1 MKKLRKKNAPYSWR
15 ILMNNIKVCKFG
27 GSSVANA
34 SQIQKVA
41 EIVRSDNARRIIVVS
56 APKGVTD
63 LLIQCTKFSSEN
75 IFPEKEFEQI
85 KVIYQK
91 IGTELGINKDTSLV
105 LEELRTRITGNN
117 MSRKQHE
124 DFVKSWGEYSSAKII
139 AVFFNKI
146 GILSCFQR
154 PEDVGFYVTED
165 FGNAKIL
172 PESYQNVKQAMERNK
187 IIVFPGFYGITKNNT
202 YATFSRGGSDLT
214 GSILAAAVQAVIYE
228 NWTDQDGIRK
238 ADPRIVLN
246 PQKIEE
252 ITYKEIR
259 ELAYMGFKVFHAE
272 AMIPVMKGNIPINVR
287 NTNNPENSGT
297 MIMNVRQIQEEHP
310 VIGVASRNNFAVFN
324 VEKILMDLEV
334 GFGRKLLGIFEQ
346 KGLSYEH
353 APSGIDSM
361 SVVLDATQLTTET
374 EENIIKDI
382 KEDLNPESITVEH
395 KKALISVVGIA
406 VNKKPETIA
415 KIISA
420 VANAG
425 VSINILNQGASE
437 MSVIIGVTETDAEK
451 AVQAIYSEL
460 FTVKQ

>member
-1 MKKLRKKNAPYSWR
+1 M
-15 ILMNNIKVCKFG
+15 IHTKVCKFG

-34 SQIQKVA
+34 SQIKKVA
-41 EIVRSDNARRIIVVS
+41 EIVRSDNERRIVVVS

-63 LLIQCTKFSSEN
+63 LLIQCTTFSSEK
-75 IFPEKEFEQI
+75 IFPEKEFGQI
-85 KVIYQK
+85 QTIYDG
-91 IGTELGINKDTSLV
+91 IGNELGISKDTSLV
-105 LEELRTRITGNN
+105 IEELRTRITGNN
-117 MSRKQHE
+117 MSKRQHE

-139 AVFFNKI
+139 SVFFNKI
-146 GILSCFQR
+146 GIPSCFLR
-154 PEDVGFYVTED
+154 PEDIGFYVTED
-165 FGNAKIL
+165 FGNAKLL
-172 PESYQNVKQAMERNK
+172 PESYQNVKKAINGNK
-187 IIVFPGFYGITKNNT
+187 VAVFPGFYGITKNNT

-214 GSILAAAVQAVIYE
+214 GSILAAAVQAKLYE

-238 ADPRIVLN
+238 ADPRIVPN
-246 PQKIEE
+246 PEKIEE

-297 MIMNVRQIQEEHP
+297 MIMNTRQVHEEQP
-310 VIGVASRNNFAVFN
+310 IIGVASRNNFAVFN

-361 SVVLDATQLTTET
+361 SVVLDATQLTTEI
-374 EENIIKDI
+374 EENIVKDI
-382 KEDLNPESITVEH
+382 KEDLNPESITVDH
-395 KKALISVVGIA
+395 GKSLISVVGIA
-406 VNKKPETIA
+406 VNRNPETIA
-415 KIISA
+415 RIISS
-420 VANAG
+420 VAHAG

-437 MSVIIGVTETDAEK
+437 MSIIIGVKESDAEK
-451 AVQAIYSEL
+451 AVQAIYKEL
-460 FTVKQ
+460 FKVN